1 MDRGKYNPADI
12 RTLYTLNNLSND
24 QNICILNTYE
34 TFGNKKSSIASNAL
48 VSNDPNM
55 YMLLPPEMRN
65 NVQPV
70 LPDIN
75 GENVLPDRNR

>member
-1 MDRGKYNPADI
+1 MDRG
-12 RTLYTLNNLSND
+12 
-24 QNICILNTYE
+24 NIAPYSFIPGEAYISLLNTYE
-34 TFGNKKSSIASNAL
+34 TFGKKKSSIASNAM
-48 VSNDPNM
+48 VTNDPNM

-75 GENVLPDRNR
+75 GEPVLPDRNR